1 MLALDRLAD
10 LGGVPA
16 TLSEQTVATLARAY
30 PRGGSHANPV
40 DMLGDA
46 DGERYFAGMQALL
59 ADRDNDAVLAM
70 HVPTALSQPRDT
82 AAAVVRALE
91 KQAGSGARKPA
102 LAVWMGGDAQATS
115 TLNAAG
121 VPTYAS
127 EAEAVRGFM
136 YLVRHREAQQALM
149 ETPPSLPQDFVVRSE
164 EHTSELQSLMR
175 ISYAVFCLK

>member
-1 MLALDRLAD
+1 MLRRPPRSTRTDTRF
-10 LGGVPA
+10 PYT
-16 TLSEQTVATLARAY
+16 TLFRS
-30 PRGGSHANPV
+30 
-40 DMLGDA
+40 
-46 DGERYFAGMQALL
+46 
-59 ADRDNDAVLAM
+59 
-70 HVPTALSQPRDT
+70 
-82 AAAVVRALE
+82 
-91 KQAGSGARKPA
+91 GSGARKPA

-149 ETPPSLPQDFVVRSE
+149 ETPPSLPQDFVVDSDAAQAVVRSE

-175 ISYAVFCLK
+175 ISYAVFCLTKKKKK

>member
-16 TLSEQTVATLARAY
+16 TLSEQAVATLARAY

-121 VPTYAS
+121 VPTCADRKS
-127 EAEAVRGFM
+127 TR
-136 YLVRHREAQQALM
+136 LNSSH
-149 ETPPSLPQDFVVRSE
+149 
-164 EHTSELQSLMR
+164 
-175 ISYAVFCLK
+175 

>member
-1 MLALDRLAD
+1 
-10 LGGVPA
+10 
-16 TLSEQTVATLARAY
+16 
-30 PRGGSHANPV
+30 RGWSRANPV

-46 DGERYFAGMQALL
+46 GGERYFAGMQALL

-70 HVPTALSQPRDT
+70 HVPTALSQPRE
-82 AAAVVRALE
+82 AADAVARAFD
-91 KQAGSGARKPA
+91 ARPGTHKPA
-102 LAVWMGGDAQATS
+102 LAVWMGGDARATS

-149 ETPPSLPQDFVVRSE
+149 
-164 EHTSELQSLMR
+164 
-175 ISYAVFCLK
+175 

>member
-1 MLALDRLAD
+1 
-10 LGGVPA
+10 
-16 TLSEQTVATLARAY
+16 
-30 PRGGSHANPV
+30 
-40 DMLGDA
+40 MLGDA

-115 TLNAAG
+115 TLHDAG
-121 VPTYAS
+121 VPPHATQADS
-127 EAEAVRGFM
+127 VRGFM
-136 YLVRHREAQQALM
+136 KLVPHREPKQAL
-149 ETPPSLPQDFVVRSE
+149 L
-164 EHTSELQSLMR
+164 
-175 ISYAVFCLK
+175 